1 MNPNHQDGEEAAET
15 EGLLTEPRS
24 EKLKLE
30 SAVLWRKIF
39 INAKTTI
46 LNGKVPI
53 FSGAILE
60 LDCKTTLSLSFPL
73 SYLFC

>member
-30 SAVLWRKIF
+30 SAVLWRKF
-39 INAKTTI
+39 LSMQKTTI
-46 LNGKVPI
+46 LNGKN
-53 FSGAILE
+53 
-60 LDCKTTLSLSFPL
+60 
-73 SYLFC
+73 